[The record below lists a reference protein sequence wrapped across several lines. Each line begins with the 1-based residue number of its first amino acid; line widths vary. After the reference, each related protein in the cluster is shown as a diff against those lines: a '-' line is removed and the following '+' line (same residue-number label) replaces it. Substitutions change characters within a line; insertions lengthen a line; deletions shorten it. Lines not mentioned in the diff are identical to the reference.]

1 MLVLSRKA
9 GQKIIIAGN
18 IEVTIVE
25 LGNDRVRIGV
35 NAPAEIPVHRQ
46 EVFERLER
54 ERAQQLP
61 PTQRWTERDLI
72 ATR

>member
-1 MLVLSRKA
+1 MLVLSRKV

-25 LGNDRVRIGV
+25 LGNDRVRVGV

-54 ERAQQLP
+54 EGAQQLP
-61 PTQRWTERDLI
+61 PARRWTESDLI

>member
-25 LGNDRVRIGV
+25 LGHDRVRIGV

-54 ERAQQLP
+54 ERALQLP
-61 PTQRWTERDLI
+61 PAHRWTERDLV

>member
-9 GQKIIIAGN
+9 GQKIIIGAN
-18 IEVTIVE
+18 IEVTIIE
-25 LGNDRVRIGV
+25 LGTDRVRIGV

-54 ERAQQLP
+54 ERAQHLP
-61 PTQRWTERDLI
+61 PIRRWTERDLV
-72 ATR
+72 ASR

>member
-54 ERAQQLP
+54 ERALQLP
-61 PTQRWTERDLI
+61 PTRRWTERDLV

>member
-9 GQKIIIAGN
+9 GQKIIIGQN
-18 IEVTIVE
+18 IEVTVIE
-25 LGNDRVRIGV
+25 LGHDRVRIGV

-46 EVFERLER
+46 EVFE
-54 ERAQQLP
+54 
-61 PTQRWTERDLI
+61 DLV